1 MQRSAVRSQRSA
13 IRSRLRRGTLAPCQR
28 RRGVAL
34 IDVILGGVLLA
45 IGLAVVI
52 SLATRSLR
60 SQTDG
65 EKRLIASWLADEL
78 LTTVLVEGPINYPK
92 LYDNHGQCESPF
104 GEFEYDVHIEDQGLN
119 APFRVTA
126 SLSWPSG
133 AGYQSV
139 QVQTLI
145 AERGGDPYQ
154 PRAPL
159 EPVDRLD
166 RWYEV
171 ENPDQ

>member
-1 MQRSAVRSQRSA
+1 MSTLSANSHSP
-13 IRSRLRRGTLAPCQR
+13 RLCRRTTR

-52 SLATRSLR
+52 TLATRSLK

-65 EKRLIASWLADEL
+65 EKRLIASWLADEFL
-78 LTTVLVEGPINYPK
+78 SMVLVEGPVNYPK
-92 LYDNHGQCESPF
+92 LYDNHGRCDPPF
-104 GEFEYDVHIEDQGLN
+104 DEFEYDVDIEDQGLN

-126 SLSWPSG
+126 TIHWPSG
-133 AGYQSV
+133 GGSKSV

-166 RWYEV
+166 RWYEIL
-171 ENPDQ
+171 NPEL